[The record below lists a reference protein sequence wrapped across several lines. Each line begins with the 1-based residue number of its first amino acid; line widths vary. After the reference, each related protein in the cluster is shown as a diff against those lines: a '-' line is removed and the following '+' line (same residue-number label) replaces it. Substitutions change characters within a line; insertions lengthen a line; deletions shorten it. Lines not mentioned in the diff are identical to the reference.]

1 MITSIKNIFKNK
13 TNSITVAAFLV
24 GSFSLVSRLL
34 GIFRDRILAGEF
46 GAGQVLDAYYSAF
59 RIPDMLYNLIVL
71 GALSAG
77 FIPIFSSLI
86 KKMKCDENDY
96 FCFSKKENKEAWDL
110 VSNLLN
116 VLIISLALLSVVGI
130 IFAPT
135 FIKLITPGFS
145 SELKETAV
153 VLTRIMFLSPIL
165 LGISGV
171 FGGVLQSFKNFL
183 IFSLSPILYNV
194 GIIVGALFLVPV
206 IGVSGLAWGVVLGAF
221 MHMLIQIPAVRLLG
235 FSWRAFINV
244 YDKNLKRIL
253 VMMVPRTMSL
263 AIAQI
268 NLVVITI
275 IASTLESGSLAIFNL
290 ANNLQSFPVGI
301 FGIAFAVAA
310 FPAMSAAAFNQ
321 KKLIK
326 NFSYTFRRILFFII
340 PATVLFIS
348 LRAQIVRVFL
358 GSGNFSWR
366 DTVLTIDA
374 VGFFAL
380 SLFAQ
385 ATIPLL
391 VRVFYARE
399 NSKVPFYIGLIV
411 VIANIF
417 LSLFFG
423 KRMGVAGLALAFSLA
438 SVLNFMILWMWLYFE
453 IGDLD
458 QKRILIS
465 VVKFSIAAM
474 IAGLSIQF
482 AKTFIWNFI
491 DMTTFLGVLEQAAFS
506 GFLGILVYLFFSCL
520 MRSEEALEFVNFIKQ
535 KLKIKQ
541 KKPDINDIEDQSE
554 ARGL

>member
-491 DMTTFLGVLEQAAFS
+491 DMTTFLGVLGQAAFS